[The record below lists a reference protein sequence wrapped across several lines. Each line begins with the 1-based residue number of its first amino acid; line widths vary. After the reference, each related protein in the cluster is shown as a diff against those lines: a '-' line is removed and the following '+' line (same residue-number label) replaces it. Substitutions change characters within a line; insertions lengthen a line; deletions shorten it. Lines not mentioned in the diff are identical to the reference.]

1 MRREDAAD
9 TETKRTGGTSRV
21 RAAGIN
27 IFFGYAGTVITALLS
42 FVLRKVF
49 ILHLSDTLLG
59 VNGLYANI
67 LSMLSMA
74 ELGIGTAFQFALYKP
89 VAEGDTETVKSYMA
103 GYAKVYRVIALA
115 VAVVGLAL
123 TPFLKYIIR
132 NPGDNT
138 LRDLTFYY
146 LIFLF
151 NTVSTYFVS
160 YKYSLANAE
169 QKNYIQTN
177 VITITKFAT
186 VILQIIVL
194 LATKNFYIF
203 LLTDMVVQLM
213 QKVIVSL
220 YFDRRY
226 PYLTDKNVRPLSDS
240 QKAEIR
246 EKTGSLFMHRIGDA
260 LRLQTDS
267 MIISAFIEVA
277 MVGRVDNY
285 LLVVNTISSFVNI
298 IFNSVISGF
307 GNLIATEDKDK
318 QMVMFRV
325 YRFFAAYAYGFSF
338 IGFYVLLTPLIFII
352 FGPEWV
358 LPTLAV
364 QLFLADYY
372 FKGERIVLSNYKT
385 AAGVFEPDRYLAL
398 LQGAVNLVLSLALVR
413 PLGLAGIY
421 VGTVV
426 SGLIANIT
434 KPVILYRTCF
444 GGSVRAYFIRN
455 LEYLAVTAAA
465 LVPSILLGRALSAGG
480 AMSIPMF
487 VLTALGITVIFHA
500 VFLLFFGR
508 TEEFGYLKQ
517 VITGRLHRTEKP

>member
-9 TETKRTGGTSRV
+9 TETKKTGGTSRV

-246 EKTGSLFMHRIGDA
+246 EKTGSLFMHRIGI
-260 LRLQTDS
+260 Q
-267 MIISAFIEVA
+267 
-277 MVGRVDNY
+277 
-285 LLVVNTISSFVNI
+285 
-298 IFNSVISGF
+298 IF
-307 GNLIATEDKDK
+307 
-318 QMVMFRV
+318 
-325 YRFFAAYAYGFSF
+325 
-338 IGFYVLLTPLIFII
+338 
-352 FGPEWV
+352 
-358 LPTLAV
+358 
-364 QLFLADYY
+364 
-372 FKGERIVLSNYKT
+372 
-385 AAGVFEPDRYLAL
+385 
-398 LQGAVNLVLSLALVR
+398 
-413 PLGLAGIY
+413 
-421 VGTVV
+421 
-426 SGLIANIT
+426 
-434 KPVILYRTCF
+434 
-444 GGSVRAYFIRN
+444 
-455 LEYLAVTAAA
+455 
-465 LVPSILLGRALSAGG
+465 
-480 AMSIPMF
+480 
-487 VLTALGITVIFHA
+487 
-500 VFLLFFGR
+500 
-508 TEEFGYLKQ
+508 
-517 VITGRLHRTEKP
+517 

>member
-1 MRREDAAD
+1 MRREDATD
-9 TETKRTGGTSRV
+9 IEKGNTGGTSRV
-21 RAAGIN
+21 RAAGVN

-89 VAEGDTETVKSYMA
+89 VAEGDTETVRSYMA
-103 GYAKVYRVIALA
+103 GYARVYRVIAAA
-115 VAVVGLAL
+115 VAVIGLAL
-123 TPFLKYIIR
+123 TPFLRYLIR
-132 NPGDNT
+132 NPGNNS
-138 LRDLTFYY
+138 LKDLTFYY

-177 VITITKFAT
+177 VITITKFIT
-186 VILQIIVL
+186 VILQIAVL
-194 LATKNFYIF
+194 VATENFYIF
-203 LLTDMVVQLM
+203 LLTDMAVQLL
-213 QKVIVSL
+213 QKIAVSL

-226 PYLTDKNVRPLSDS
+226 PYLVQKKVRPLTAG
-240 QKAEIR
+240 QKDEIR
-246 EKTGSLFMHRIGDA
+246 KKTGSLFMHRIGDA

-285 LLVVNTISSFVNI
+285 LMVVNTISSFVNI

-307 GNLIATEDKDK
+307 GNLIATEDEEK
-318 QMVMFRV
+318 QRAMFRV

-338 IGFYVLLTPLIFII
+338 VGFFVLLTPFISI
-352 FGPEWV
+352 LFGPKWV
-358 LPTLAV
+358 LPAFAV
-364 QLFLADYY
+364 QLFLTDYY

-398 LQGAVNLVLSLALVR
+398 LQGAVNLILSLALVR

-434 KPVILYRTCF
+434 KPLILYRTCF
-444 GGSVRAYFIRN
+444 KGSSRPYFVRD
-455 LEYLAVTAAA
+455 LQYLAVTVLA
-465 LVPSILLGRALSAGG
+465 LIPSLALGRLLSAGG
-480 AMSIPMF
+480 SMGILMF
-487 VLTALGITVIFHA
+487 ILAAFCITVIFNA
-500 VFLLFFGR
+500 LFFLFFGR
-508 TEEFGYLKQ
+508 TREFGYLKQ
-517 VITGRLHRTEKP
+517 MIRERIRR